1 MAPCIIVA
9 RFRAREGQAGEA
21 EARLRGFLE
30 PSRLEDGCL
39 FYDLHRD
46 SDRPGEFVIL
56 DGWRDEAAFEAHAAS
71 AHVARTLAGLEPF
84 LDGPPAITRL
94 ERLS

>member
-1 MAPCIIVA
+1 M
-9 RFRAREGQAGEA
+9 
-21 EARLRGFLE
+21 
-30 PSRLEDGCL
+30 
-39 FYDLHRD
+39 FYDLPRD
-46 SDRPGEFVIL
+46 CDRPGEFVIL

-71 AHVARTLAGLEPF
+71 AHVARTLARLKPF